1 VRRVDPLD
9 ATRRSY
15 DAVAETYVRLFG
27 DELAGK
33 PLDRALLA
41 AFVETVSGP
50 VADLG
55 CGPGHVTAHLHRL
68 GCQAFGIDLSPEMV
82 GVARRAYPAVSFSQG
97 DMTQLDITSGSLGG
111 IVAFYSIIHLPPDL
125 LPLALAEF
133 ARVLA
138 PGGQVLLAFQ
148 TGAGEVSH
156 QTDWHGHRVA
166 LDHYRRAPADVT
178 GHLAAVGL
186 HVHTTLVRDPLPSE
200 SAQRCYLLADH
211 PA

>member
-1 VRRVDPLD
+1 MDSLD
-9 ATRRSY
+9 ATRTWS

-82 GVARRAYPAVSFSQG
+82 AAARRAYPAVSFSRG

-138 PGGQVLLAFQ
+138 PAAGCCWRSRPAPARSATRPTGTATPSRSTT
-148 TGAGEVSH
+148 TGAPPR
-156 QTDWHGHRVA
+156 T
-166 LDHYRRAPADVT
+166 
-178 GHLAAVGL
+178 
-186 HVHTTLVRDPLPSE
+186 
-200 SAQRCYLLADH
+200 
-211 PA
+211 

>member
-55 CGPGHVTAHLHRL
+55 CGPGHVTAHLRGL
-68 GCQAFGIDLSPEMV
+68 GCQAFGVDLSPEMV
-82 GVARRAYPAVSFSQG
+82 EAARRAYPAVSFSQG
-97 DMTQLDITSGSLGG
+97 DMTQLDISSGSLGG

-125 LPLALAEF
+125 LPLALPSS
-133 ARVLA
+133 
-138 PGGQVLLAFQ
+138 PGC
-148 TGAGEVSH
+148 
-156 QTDWHGHRVA
+156 W
-166 LDHYRRAPADVT
+166 RRAARCCWRSRPAPARSATRPT
-178 GHLAAVGL
+178 GTATASRSTTTAA
-186 HVHTTLVRDPLPSE
+186 LP
-200 SAQRCYLLADH
+200 RT
-211 PA
+211 

>member
-1 VRRVDPLD
+1 MDPLD

-55 CGPGHVTAHLHRL
+55 CGPGHVTAHLHSL

-148 TGAGEVSH
+148 TGAGEVSR
-156 QTDWHGHRVA
+156 QTDWHGHAVA
-166 LDHYRRAPADVT
+166 LDHYRRAPADVADQ
-178 GHLAAVGL
+178 LAAAGL
-186 HVHTTLVRDPLPSE
+186 HVHTTVTRDPLPSE
-200 SAQRCYLLADH
+200 SAQRCYLIAGH
-211 PA
+211 SP